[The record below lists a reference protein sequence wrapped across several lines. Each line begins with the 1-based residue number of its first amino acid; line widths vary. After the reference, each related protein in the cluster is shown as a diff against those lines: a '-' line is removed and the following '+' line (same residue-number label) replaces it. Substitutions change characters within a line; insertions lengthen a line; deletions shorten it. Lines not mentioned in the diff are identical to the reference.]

1 MYGAL
6 VDKNGPVK
14 LLPPTI
20 LKPFR
25 LWSGK
30 QVLSTVL
37 LNVIPDSRAPLS
49 LTGRAKVP
57 EKVKSELLYKKIAL
71 FHMRT
76 VKTKISLHVSIVLS
90 RSLLFLK
97 GSIFLKNRF
106 FFIQERSNKLIY
118 SINTIIKCGI

>member
-57 EKVKSELLYKKIAL
+57 EKVKTELLYKKIPL

-76 VKTKISLHVSIVLS
+76 VKTKISFYVSIVLS

-97 GSIFLKNRF
+97 GSIFLKNRL